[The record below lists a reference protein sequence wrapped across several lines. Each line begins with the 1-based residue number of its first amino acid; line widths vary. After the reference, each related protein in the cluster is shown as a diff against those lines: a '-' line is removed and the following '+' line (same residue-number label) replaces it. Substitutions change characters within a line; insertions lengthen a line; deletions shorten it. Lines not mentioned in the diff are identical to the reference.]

1 MHKCRRYQGSGRAQ
15 ALPIGIHPVR
25 PFGRSAADSFRM
37 LEPPPAAPINW
48 VFRHAIGG
56 AVQGVE
62 MLTKNPSRQPRPTFT
77 DQEALLFHSQGRPG
91 KLEVIA
97 TKPMATQRDLSLA
110 YSPGV
115 AVPVL
120 AIAEDESLAY
130 DYTTKGNFVAVITN
144 GTAILGLG
152 NRGALAAKPVMEGKA
167 VLFKR
172 FADIDSIDLEVNTE
186 DPDEFINCVKF
197 LGKGWGGIN
206 LEDIKAPECFIIE
219 EKLREL
225 LDIPVF
231 HDDQHGTAIIAA
243 AGLMN
248 ALQLTGRDM
257 ADVKLVCNGAGAAG
271 IACLELLKATGFRPE
286 NLVLCDTKGVIYQ
299 GRTEGMNQWKSAHA
313 VKTKA
318 RSLAEAL
325 DGADVFFGLSAKGAV
340 TKDMVKSM
348 ADKPIIFAMANPDPE
363 ITAEEVAEVR
373 DDAIMATG
381 RSDYPNQI
389 NNVLGF
395 PYIFRGAL
403 DVRAT
408 SISME
413 MKIAATRALAELA
426 REDVPDEVATAYGA
440 RPKYGP
446 DYIIPV
452 PFDPRLISAIP
463 SAVAQAAMD
472 SGVARRPIED
482 MGAYREQLLSRRDP
496 VAGVLQ
502 QVFSRLRRQPKRV
515 VFAEGEE
522 EQVIRAA
529 ASFVQQGL
537 GTAQLVGREDRVRAT
552 AEELGVELG
561 GGIEIFNAAL
571 SKRNAI
577 FAAYLYERLQ
587 RKGYL
592 VRDCQRLVN
601 TDRNHFASC
610 MVALGDADAMVTGV
624 TRNFSVALEDV
635 RRVIDPKPGHRVM
648 GVSLVLARGRAV
660 VVADTAVTEMPE
672 AEELAEIAIEAAGV
686 ARRLGYEPRVAL
698 LAFSTFGHP
707 PGERSARVQRAVR
720 ILDQKRVDFEYDGE
734 MAADIAL
741 NPELAAAYPFCRLS
755 GPANV
760 LIMPAFHSASI
771 STKLLQELGGATVIG
786 PLLVG
791 LDRPVQIV
799 QLAAKDTQLVNM
811 AALAAYNVSG

>member
-1 MHKCRRYQGSGRAQ
+1 MPAKPPA
-15 ALPIGIHPVR
+15 
-25 PFGRSAADSFRM
+25 GRS
-37 LEPPPAAPINW
+37 
-48 VFRHAIGG
+48 
-56 AVQGVE
+56 
-62 MLTKNPSRQPRPTFT
+62 RPTFT
-77 DQEALLFHSQGRPG
+77 DQEALQFHSVGRPG

-120 AIAEDESLAY
+120 AIAEDESRAY

-172 FADIDSIDLEVNTE
+172 FADIDSIDLEVDSE
-186 DPDEFINCVKF
+186 DPDEIINCVKL

-206 LEDIKAPECFIIE
+206 LEDIKAPECFVIE
-219 EKLREL
+219 QRLREL
-225 LDIPVF
+225 MDIPVF

-243 AGLMN
+243 AGLLN
-248 ALQLTGRDM
+248 ALDLTGREI
-257 ADVKLVCNGAGAAG
+257 ATTKLVCNGAGAAG
-271 IACLELLKATGFRPE
+271 IACLELLKSIGFRPE
-286 NLVLCDTKGVIYQ
+286 NLILCDTKGVIYQ
-299 GRTEGMNQWKSAHA
+299 GRKDGMNQWKSGYAI
-313 VKTKA
+313 KTSK
-318 RSLAEAL
+318 RTLAEAFE
-325 DGADVFFGLSAKGAV
+325 GADVAFGLSVKGAF
-340 TKDMVKSM
+340 TPAMIQSM
-348 ADKPIIFAMANPDPE
+348 AAKPIIFAMANPDAE
-363 ITAEEVAEVR
+363 ISPEEVAAVR

-403 DVRAT
+403 DVRA
-408 SISME
+408 SAINME
-413 MKIAATRALAELA
+413 MKIAAARALAALA
-426 REDVPDEVATAYGA
+426 REDVPDEVTSAYGA
-440 RPKYGP
+440 RPKFGS

-452 PFDPRLISAIP
+452 PFDPRLISYVP
-463 SAVAQAAMD
+463 PAVAQAAMD
-472 SGVARRPIED
+472 TGVARKPIVD
-482 MGAYREQLLSRRDP
+482 MDAYRHQLSARRDP
-496 VAGVLQ
+496 IAGTLVH
-502 QVFSRLRRQPKRV
+502 VFDRLRRQPKRV

-529 ASFVQQGL
+529 ASFVHQGL
-537 GTAQLVGREDRVRAT
+537 GTALLVGREDRVRQSAL
-552 AEELGVELG
+552 ESGVELG
-561 GGIEIFNAAL
+561 EGIEIVNARLSTRNAAYI
-571 SKRNAI
+571 N
-577 FAAYLYERLQ
+577 YLYERLQ
-587 RKGYL
+587 RRGYL

-601 TDRNHFASC
+601 QDRNHFAAC
-610 MVALGDADAMVTGV
+610 MVALGDADALVTGV
-624 TRNFSVALEDV
+624 TRNFSVALEDI
-635 RRVIDPKPGHRVM
+635 RHVIDPKPGHRVI
-648 GVSLVLARGRAV
+648 GVSVVVARGRTV
-660 VVADTAVTEMPE
+660 LVADTAVTEMPD
-672 AEELAEIAIEAAGV
+672 AQEIADIAVEAAGV
-686 ARRLGYEPRVAL
+686 ARRLGYEPRLAL

-707 PGERSARVQRAVR
+707 AGERSTRVIDAVKR
-720 ILDQKRVDFEYDGE
+720 LDGKRVDFAYDGE

-760 LIMPAFHSASI
+760 LVMPAFHSASI
-771 STKLLQELGGATVIG
+771 STKMLQELGGATVIG

-799 QLAAKDTQLVNM
+799 HLGAKDNQLVNM